1 MCCVLSGWHPYKS
14 ARHNF
19 PDSGCTRTQT
29 ASSQSHN
36 DALWCLLCSIWHM
49 TLCSPVNKNNKAK
62 KRKDFSKRSLKTRF
76 LSPLFHS
83 LYLLSLVPLYLP
95 VCLSQHLLFLYPFLN
110 LSFFHFPFFLMP
122 FSISRCTPTCS
133 EVDCYTRR
141 IAPYT
146 LTPCC
151 KSFIESVEVFLKEAC
166 IISEFGPAWASGQR
180 YSFCCCSAAALCFGR
195 IEGRRLAGRRD

>member
-1 MCCVLSGWHPYKS
+1 MMLCDVCCVVFGTWPCVHPWTKITKPEKEKTS
-14 ARHNF
+14 
-19 PDSGCTRTQT
+19 
-29 ASSQSHN
+29 
-36 DALWCLLCSIWHM
+36 
-49 TLCSPVNKNNKAK
+49 
-62 KRKDFSKRSLKTRF
+62 RKDHWRPDF
-76 LSPLFHS
+76 SPLYFTLFISS
-83 LYLLSLVPLYLP
+83 LYSRFISLCVYPSTSSFYI
-95 VCLSQHLLFLYPFLN
+95 LFWISP
-110 LSFFHFPFFLMP
+110 SFISPFFLMP

>member
-14 ARHNF
+14 VRHNF
-19 PDSGCTRTQT
+19 PDSGCTRSQT

-62 KRKDFSKRSLKTRF
+62 KSQKKKRLLEKITEDQISLPF
-76 LSPLFHS
+76 ISS
-83 LYLLSLVPLYLP
+83 LYSRFISLCV
-95 VCLSQHLLFLYPFLN
+95 YPST
-110 LSFFHFPFFLMP
+110 SFFESPSFFSPFFLMP

-180 YSFCCCSAAALCFGR
+180 HSSCCCSAAGFALVG
-195 IEGRRLAGRRD
+195 

>member
-36 DALWCLLCSIWHM
+36 DALWCLLCGIWHM

-62 KRKDFSKRSLKTRF
+62 KRKDFSKRWLKTRF

-83 LYLLSLVPLYLP
+83 LYSRFISLCVYPSTSSFYI
-95 VCLSQHLLFLYPFLN
+95 LFWISP
-110 LSFFHFPFFLMP
+110 SFVSPFFLMP

-151 KSFIESVEVFLKEAC
+151 KSFIESVEVFLKEAR

-180 YSFCCCSAAALCFGR
+180 YSFCCCSAAALCCGR